1 MKKTLLV
8 VNDNK
13 PMCFL
18 MQTIFQKKYT
28 VICVPNAFN
37 AMYELGR
44 DTQIEVIIVD
54 LDFHV
59 KESWNF
65 IQHINSSS
73 LYGNIPVIVIGSDN
87 EEQTKIKCME
97 LGVIKY
103 FLKPFHPIN
112 LIEAVDTLMGS
123 INVKSITRSIVN

>member
-8 VNDNK
+8 INDNK
-13 PMCFL
+13 AMRFL
-18 MQTIFQKKYT
+18 LQTIFHKKYK
-28 VICVPNAFN
+28 VVCVPNAFS
-37 AMYELGR
+37 AMYELTK
-44 DTQIEVIIVD
+44 DAQIEVVIVD
-54 LDFHV
+54 LDFHQ

-65 IQHINSSS
+65 IQHVGSSN
-73 LYGNIPVIVIGSDN
+73 LYGSIPMIVIGSSN
-87 EEQTKIKCME
+87 EEEIKIKCME

-123 INVKSITRSIVN
+123 ISVKSIGRSIV